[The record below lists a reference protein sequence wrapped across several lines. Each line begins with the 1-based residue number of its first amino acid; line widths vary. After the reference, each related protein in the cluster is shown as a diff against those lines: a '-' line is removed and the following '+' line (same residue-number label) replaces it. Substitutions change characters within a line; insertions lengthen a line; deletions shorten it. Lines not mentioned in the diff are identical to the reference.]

1 MASDSAYSNASQP
14 ATHLRWHARK
24 MMQRAARSRRVGLC
38 SDRASALRR
47 GRGSWRSAS
56 ARYGGRTALALSLD
70 HAECIGGMRAAG
82 STCPRSGTAAAGA
95 GRAVRLACGGYT
107 VSHPAR
113 HGVCGLSQVAG
124 IGLCR
129 AVRRSTRTAVEVAQI
144 GAESR
149 GCDPTAGGI
158 GERSGGFRLRPDHHA
173 CHASRERYGAV

>member
-1 MASDSAYSNASQP
+1 MAECLS
-14 ATHLRWHARK
+14 
-24 MMQRAARSRRVGLC
+24 AARRPYCAGP
-38 SDRASALRR
+38 
-47 GRGSWRSAS
+47 
-56 ARYGGRTALALSLD
+56 SLD

-129 AVRRSTRTAVEVAQI
+129 AVRRSTRSAAEVAQI
-144 GAESR
+144 G
-149 GCDPTAGGI
+149 
-158 GERSGGFRLRPDHHA
+158 
-173 CHASRERYGAV
+173 GAVGHPQHVALVLFVANRRAAAVGRWEGHERRLSRARQPSDLPRVCL

>member
-1 MASDSAYSNASQP
+1 
-14 ATHLRWHARK
+14 
-24 MMQRAARSRRVGLC
+24 MQRAARSRRVGLC

-56 ARYGGRTALALSLD
+56 ARHGGRTALALSLD

-129 AVRRSTRTAVEVAQI
+129 AVRRSTRTAGEVALIAFRFVVVMTQYMADFVI
-144 GAESR
+144 LIFVG
-149 GCDPTAGGI
+149 DFV
-158 GERSGGFRLRPDHHA
+158 GEYFFRLFSCAWWHYQFWRKI
-173 CHASRERYGAV
+173 

>member
-1 MASDSAYSNASQP
+1 MSSDSAYSNASQP

-56 ARYGGRTALALSLD
+56 ARHGGRTALDLSLD

-113 HGVCGLSQVAG
+113 HGVCGLSQNSGMPDA
-124 IGLCR
+124 CQTAKM
-129 AVRRSTRTAVEVAQI
+129 AVQYIRTYFLTRCT
-144 GAESR
+144 
-149 GCDPTAGGI
+149 P
-158 GERSGGFRLRPDHHA
+158 
-173 CHASRERYGAV
+173 